1 MHVIN
6 DFPTDYK
13 SCSTFNIENLAAYK
27 GLAITPYDTSHLL
40 SHDPITNPMT
50 HPAPPNISPTCKEF
64 WMSLLFVSTGNG
76 GVQYNLIHWKGRW
89 ELNCTKIN
97 KEEPASTRPW
107 STTSTPVTQNYNWP
121 KLVLIWISLDVILF
135 CYMISGIMFIY
146 IYIPYWCNPK
156 SLFKK
161 VSSKHRRQI
170 NRLWRNEILCW
181 KFSNTRCWFLGF
193 PVWFWLLLK
202 IILILL

>member
-50 HPAPPNISPTCKEF
+50 HPAPPKISPTCKEF

-107 STTSTPVTQNYNWP
+107 STTSTPLTQNYTWP

-181 KFSNTRCWFLGF
+181 KFPNTRCWFLGF

>member
-1 MHVIN
+1 
-6 DFPTDYK
+6 
-13 SCSTFNIENLAAYK
+13 
-27 GLAITPYDTSHLL
+27 
-40 SHDPITNPMT
+40 
-50 HPAPPNISPTCKEF
+50 
-64 WMSLLFVSTGNG
+64 MSSLFVSTRNG

-107 STTSTPVTQNYNWP
+107 STTSTPLTQNYTWP

-135 CYMISGIMFIY
+135 CYMISGITFIFIYIY
-146 IYIPYWCNPK
+146 IYIPYWCTPK

-170 NRLWRNEILCW
+170 NRLLRNEILCW
-181 KFSNTRCWFLGF
+181 KFPNTRSWFLGF
-193 PVWFWLLLK
+193 PVWFWFQANPKCWLLLK
-202 IILILL
+202 RILILL

>member
-1 MHVIN
+1 MI
-6 DFPTDYK
+6 
-13 SCSTFNIENLAAYK
+13 L
-27 GLAITPYDTSHLL
+27 
-40 SHDPITNPMT
+40 
-50 HPAPPNISPTCKEF
+50 PTCFPMIPLQTLWLNQHHQTFRQHVKNF
-64 WMSLLFVSTGNG
+64 GWARCLFLPGNG

-107 STTSTPVTQNYNWP
+107 STTSTPLTQNYNWP

-135 CYMISGIMFIY
+135 CYMISGIRFIYIY
-146 IYIPYWCNPK
+146 IYIPYWCAPK

-170 NRLWRNEILCW
+170 NRLLRNEILCW
-181 KFSNTRCWFLGF
+181 KFPNTRC
-193 PVWFWLLLK
+193 
-202 IILILL
+202 